1 MSTWRPVVTAVEG
14 RYLAASNVTL
24 LGTTADGD
32 RVVYK
37 PTRGVRPLWDFPAES
52 LAMREVWTYRIAT
65 VVAPGAVPET
75 VLGDGMYGSGA
86 VQRWMETDDDFDPV
100 PLIQRA
106 DASLWPLAL
115 LDVVTNNADRKVGHI
130 LRMSNGSGVV
140 GIDHGL
146 TLHPDG
152 KLRTVL
158 WSFAGRTVPGE
169 QLAGAGKLVT
179 ALAEGWAAELTED
192 LGNEAASALAART
205 QALLATGTHPQPPE
219 DRPAWPWPIY

>member
-24 LGTTADGD
+24 LGTTADGV

-52 LAMREVWTYRIAT
+52 LAIREVWTYRIAT
-65 VVAPGAVPET
+65 VVAPGVVPET
-75 VLGDGMYGSGA
+75 VLGDGMYGLGA
-86 VQRWMETDDDFDPV
+86 VQRWVDTDDDFDPV

-106 DASLWPLAL
+106 DASLWPLAV

-146 TLHPDG
+146 TFHPED

-158 WSFAGRTVPGE
+158 WSFAGRSVPSE
-169 QLAGAGKLVT
+169 QGQSVERLVA
-179 ALAEGWAAELTED
+179 ALEEGWAAELTEE
-192 LGNEAASALAART
+192 LSEEAATALTARS
-205 QALLATGTHPQPPE
+205 QALLATRTHPQPPE